1 MRTLPKVFSGG
12 EDQGAWHFGLYV
24 HVYGFLAWERT
35 TGANILPRVSKSE
48 KRKRK
53 VSDDKTATF

>member
-1 MRTLPKVFSGG
+1 MHALPEVFSGG
-12 EDQGAWHFGLYV
+12 EDQGAWPWLYV

-48 KRKRK
+48 KRKR
-53 VSDDKTATF
+53 SGIRW